1 MAAETFFGRWSR
13 RKAEVKAEVA
23 QAEATPPAAASVAE
37 PALPV
42 PAEAEAPQ
50 PTLAQVAE
58 LPKDADFRPFV
69 ARGVDEGVRR
79 AAMKKLFTDPHFNVM
94 DGLDIYIDDYS
105 KSDPIPAAM
114 LLAMNHAKD
123 LLDPLGTIAREH
135 AKRGLLTAADVPPL
149 PEPDEPRATAAA
161 EEHHAEHNESPGQ
174 GVPESAIAPTVPVAP
189 EPAAAPSLIDPI
201 DPADRQEDHE
211 QPNQSL

>member
-13 RKAEVKAEVA
+13 RKAEVA
-23 QAEATPPAAASVAE
+23 QAEAQPAEVVPAPEA
-37 PALPV
+37 ALPV
-42 PAEAEAPQ
+42 QPEAEAP
-50 PTLAQVAE
+50 TLARVAD
-58 LPKDADFRPFV
+58 LPKDGDFRPFV

-79 AAMKKLFTDPHFNVM
+79 AAMKKLFTDPHFNLM

-135 AKRGLLTAADVPPL
+135 AKRGLLTAADLRPVPAQSPAEPAGPAEV
-149 PEPDEPRATAAA
+149 PETPEQ
-161 EEHHAEHNESPGQ
+161 PGQ
-174 GVPESAIAPTVPVAP
+174 GVPESAIAPTAPVAP
-189 EPAAAPSLIDPI
+189 EPAAAPSLIEPA

>member
-13 RKAEVKAEVA
+13 RKAEAA
-23 QAEATPPAAASVAE
+23 QAEAPAPQAVPAPAPAA
-37 PALPV
+37 ALPV
-42 PAEAEAPQ
+42 PAEEALPA

-58 LPKDADFRPFV
+58 LPEDGDFRPFV

-105 KSDPIPAAM
+105 KSDPIPVAM

-135 AKRGLLTAADVPPL
+135 AKRGLLTAADVHVQ
-149 PEPDEPRATAAA
+149 PEPAPQGEQAAA
-161 EEHHAEHNESPGQ
+161 EPAEHHEAPGQ
-174 GVPESAIAPTVPVAP
+174 GVPESAIAPTEPVAP
-189 EPAAAPSLIDPI
+189 ETAAAPSPIDPA

>member
-13 RKAEVKAEVA
+13 RKAEVA
-23 QAEATPPAAASVAE
+23 QAEATPPAAAPVAE

-42 PAEAEAPQ
+42 PADAEAPA

-135 AKRGLLTAADVPPL
+135 AKRGLLTAADVPP
-149 PEPDEPRATAAA
+149 PVQEEPVAAA
-161 EEHHAEHNESPGQ
+161 AQEVTEPPGQ
-174 GVPESAIAPTVPVAP
+174 GAPESAIAPTAPVAP
-189 EPAAAPSLIDPI
+189 EPAAAPSLIDTIDTI